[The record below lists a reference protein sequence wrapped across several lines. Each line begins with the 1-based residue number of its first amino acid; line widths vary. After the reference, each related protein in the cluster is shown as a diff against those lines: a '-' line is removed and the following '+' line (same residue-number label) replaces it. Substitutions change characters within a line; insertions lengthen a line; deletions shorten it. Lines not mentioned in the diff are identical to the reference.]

1 MRSHLRMTVLRM
13 EPCPG
18 LLNGTDIGINGHIW
32 VWITIAGASVL
43 DYGRAELGFQAQRVA
58 GSDNVSLSKPRQRS
72 CCAPGR
78 FRALRSI
85 GQTQFLHII
94 YAEHHSGNGE
104 QLGPWGGR

>member
-1 MRSHLRMTVLRM
+1 M
-13 EPCPG
+13 ELCPG

-78 FRALRSI
+78 FRASRSI

-94 YAEHHSGNGE
+94 YADHHSWE
-104 QLGPWGGR
+104 LGAAGPMGGGRQQGLYQTT

>member
-1 MRSHLRMTVLRM
+1 MR
-13 EPCPG
+13 PCYKDDSSM
-18 LLNGTDIGINGHIW
+18 NGTMSGPSQWHRHIGINGHIW

-78 FRALRSI
+78 FRASRSI
-85 GQTQFLHII
+85 GQTQFLHICRSSLW
-94 YAEHHSGNGE
+94 E
-104 QLGPWGGR
+104 LGAAGPRRGG

>member
-1 MRSHLRMTVLRM
+1 M
-13 EPCPG
+13 ELCPG

-72 CCAPGR
+72 CCALGR
-78 FRALRSI
+78 FRASRSI
-85 GQTQFLHII
+85 GQTQFLHILN
-94 YAEHHSGNGE
+94 AEHHSGNGE
-104 QLGPWGGR
+104 QLDPWGGGGVRQQGLYQTT

>member
-1 MRSHLRMTVLRM
+1 M
-13 EPCPG
+13 ELCPG

-72 CCAPGR
+72 WVPLPRVPIDWSDPVSAYNIC
-78 FRALRSI
+78 
-85 GQTQFLHII
+85 
-94 YAEHHSGNGE
+94 
-104 QLGPWGGR
+104 